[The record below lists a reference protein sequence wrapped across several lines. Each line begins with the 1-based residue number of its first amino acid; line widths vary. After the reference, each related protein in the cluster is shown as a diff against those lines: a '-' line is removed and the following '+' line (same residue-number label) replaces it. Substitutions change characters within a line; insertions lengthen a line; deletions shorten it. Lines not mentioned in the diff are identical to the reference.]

1 MAKSLSAADLHAI
14 LTTGRSICILDVR
27 RRADFDAAPQ
37 RIPSAQWHDPERTD
51 DWIPTLPSDRDLVVY
66 CVKGGGVSQSVADRL
81 ADQDFRVK
89 FLEGGLKAWK
99 DRGGALE

>member
-1 MAKSLSAADLHAI
+1 MAKSLSVTELQAI
-14 LTTGRSICILDVR
+14 LTTDRSVRILDVR

-37 RIPSAQWHDPERTD
+37 RIPSAQWHDPEQTD

-66 CVKGGGVSQSVADRL
+66 CVKGGGVSQSVANRLEDR
-81 ADQDFRVK
+81 DFRVK

-99 DRGGALE
+99 DRGGAVE